1 MEQLQNLLKAG
12 EPFVFIMSGIVSIE
26 MTLSQGEYSI
36 SSDRIYLSDGSNLR
50 LPLEMF
56 QYDDDQ
62 EAWIAYVNDTELRL
76 EGLNE

>member
-1 MEQLQNLLKAG
+1 MEQLQNLLEAG

-36 SSDRIYLSDGSNLR
+36 ASDRIYLSDGSNLR

-56 QYDDDQ
+56 QYDNDQ
-62 EAWIAYVNDTELRL
+62 EAWIAHINDMELRL
-76 EGLNE
+76 EGLNG

>member
-1 MEQLQNLLKAG
+1 MEQLQNLLEAG
-12 EPFVFIMSGIVSIE
+12 KPFVFIMSGIVSIE

-36 SSDRIYLSDGSNLR
+36 ASDRIFLSDGSNLR

>member
-1 MEQLQNLLKAG
+1 MEQLQNLLEVGK
-12 EPFVFIMSGIVSIE
+12 PFVFIMSGIVSIE

-36 SSDRIYLSDGSNLR
+36 ASDRIYLSDGSNLC

>member
-1 MEQLQNLLKAG
+1 MEQLQNLLEVG

>member
-1 MEQLQNLLKAG
+1 MEQLQNLLEAG
-12 EPFVFIMSGIVSIE
+12 EPFVFIMSDIVSIE

-36 SSDRIYLSDGSNLR
+36 ASDRIYLSDGSNLR

>member
-1 MEQLQNLLKAG
+1 MEQLQNLLEAG

-36 SSDRIYLSDGSNLR
+36 ASDRIFLSDGSNLR

>member
-1 MEQLQNLLKAG
+1 MEQLQNLLEAEK
-12 EPFVFIMSGIVSIE
+12 PFVFIMSGIVSIE

-36 SSDRIYLSDGSNLR
+36 ASDRIYLSDGSNLR
-50 LPLEMF
+50 LPLDQF

-62 EAWIAYVNDTELRL
+62 CAWISHIDGAELRL